1 MNMLKWCID
10 SSFTT
15 HKDKKWQPKL
25 TCQWVDIEARLSVC
39 RRHRRSTPGGRLR
52 VLDSRTIWQDTA
64 NVVDEVLV
72 GGTGIKK
79 TESILYQDSKSTVL
93 LENNGKMSSSS
104 WKNHINVQ
112 DYFIKY
118 WIKKGD
124 VSVNNCP
131 TVQKKCC
138 GPLHQA
144 ALRKPVHKV
153 QSGDHEHSR
162 RHRRF
167 WFWMGRV

>member
-118 WIKKGD
+118 RIKKGD
-124 VSVNNCP
+124 VSVKNCSLDGS
-131 TVQKKCC
+131 TYELIWK
-138 GPLHQA
+138 GE
-144 ALRKPVHKV
+144 
-153 QSGDHEHSR
+153 GDG
-162 RHRRF
+162 F
-167 WFWMGRV
+167 NGRGEG